1 MGKHSTSAKPTKVLL
16 TIEEAAAML
25 SLGRTFTYDLVMRN
39 QIMSVKVGRKRR
51 IPAFA
56 LQAFVAQCVANMEEG
71 A

>member
-1 MGKHSTSAKPTKVLL
+1 
-16 TIEEAAAML
+16 ML

-56 LQAFVAQCVANMEEG
+56 LQAFVAQCVANLEEG

>member
-1 MGKHSTSAKPTKVLL
+1 MNATKVLL

-56 LQAFVAQCVANMEEG
+56 LQAFVAQCVTDMEEG

>member
-1 MGKHSTSAKPTKVLL
+1 MGRQTTPAKPAKVLL

-56 LQAFVAQCVANMEEG
+56 LQAFVAQCVANLEEG